1 MTTTITAA
9 DERVL
14 LPTASGRQTRGTVWD
29 LMRPYSSRAVLTI
42 LTLGLASTAGLI
54 GPLMMGRIVDLV
66 VDGRPASAVTSPVAI
81 LLVVAGLQG
90 LLTVIGFGSLT
101 SLGET
106 MLADLREQ
114 VVDRALNLSLGQI
127 EAAGSGDIAARV
139 GGDVSVIANAVRN
152 VFPILIGSVLT
163 IALTVGGLAVVDW
176 RFALAG
182 LCAAPV
188 QLLTLRWYLNRST
201 PLFARQRVLEGER
214 AQKLLDAVE
223 GSRTVRA
230 FSLHEPKTA
239 MVEERSQSALNWSF
253 IVLALRVRF
262 FARVNAAEFVG
273 VTAILLTGFF
283 LVRADASTVGATT
296 AAALLFHRIFD
307 PVSGLLLNFDEG
319 QNAASGLARL
329 VGIARLPAM
338 DDAEPPSI
346 IDSSVTATGVNFA
359 YITGHDV
366 LTDINLRIAPG
377 ERISLVGASGAGKT
391 TLAKLLAGIHQP
403 GSGEIKLGGV
413 SHHEASSELTG
424 SRVSLVTQEVHV
436 FSGSL
441 ADDLRLARP
450 DASDQDLEGAL
461 TKVGALAWAE
471 ALPLGINTMV
481 GEGAFRLTAS
491 QAQQLALARLI
502 LTDPLIAI
510 LDEATA
516 EAGSAGAR
524 VLERSANA
532 ALEGRTAIVV
542 AHRLTQAR
550 QADRILMMDRGR
562 IIEAGTH
569 EELIAAR
576 GRYATLWAA
585 WSDSRDSVAR
595 PEAAGPA

>member
-1 MTTTITAA
+1 MTTN

-14 LPTASGRQTRGTVWD
+14 LPTASGPETRTAI
-29 LMRPYSSRAVLTI
+29 LALLRPYRSRAAVTI

-54 GPLMMGRIVDLV
+54 GPLMMGHIVDLV
-66 VDGRPASAVTSPVAI
+66 VDGNPASSITTPAVI
-81 LLVVAGLQG
+81 LLVVAGMQG
-90 LLTVIGFGSLT
+90 LLTAIGFGFLT

-114 VVDRALNLSLGQI
+114 VVDRALNLPLAQI
-127 EAAGSGDIAARV
+127 EAAGSGDLASRV

-182 LCAAPV
+182 LCAAPI

-230 FSLHEPKTA
+230 FSLHQSKTA
-239 MVEERSQSALNWSF
+239 MVEERSQTALDWSF

-262 FARVNAAEFVG
+262 FARVNTAEFVG
-273 VTAILLTGFF
+273 VTAILLAGFF

-307 PVSGLLLNFDEG
+307 PVAGLLLNFDEG

-329 VGIARLPAM
+329 VGIARLPAAA
-338 DDAEPPSI
+338 DSQPPSMK
-346 IDSSVTATGVNFA
+346 DSSISASGVSFA
-359 YITGHDV
+359 YTPGHDV
-366 LTDINLRIAPG
+366 LYDVNLKIAPG

-391 TLAKLLAGIHQP
+391 TLAKLLAGIHP
-403 GSGEIKLGGV
+403 PSSGEIQLGGV
-413 SHHEASSELTG
+413 PHHQANSDLTG
-424 SRVSLVTQEVHV
+424 RRVSLVTQEVHV

-441 ADDLRLARP
+441 ADDLRLAKP
-450 DASDQDLEGAL
+450 GASNQELENAL
-461 TKVGALAWAE
+461 GKVGAMAWAE
-471 ALPLGINTMV
+471 ALPLGVNTMV

-502 LTDPLIAI
+502 LTDPPIAI

-524 VLERSANA
+524 ILERSANV

-550 QADRILMMDRGR
+550 QADRILMMDNGR
-562 IIEAGTH
+562 IIETGTH
-569 EELIAAR
+569 DELLTAQ
-576 GRYATLWAA
+576 GSYATLWAA
-585 WSDSRDSVAR
+585 WSDSRATLGQ